1 MEDTSSCSS
10 TVAGLS
16 GASFLQRTLERLS
29 STQSLNVNTEDEAAA
44 PVAVIALQRYLSEQT
59 DGQQQLDS
67 YSYDV
72 TVTDGVW
79 RAKCFVHPSLN
90 HLVHTNTLR
99 TGADID
105 ITQCSFV
112 YNERRLG
119 HGYMCIEKLR
129 CGAERSALLS
139 RVKDVGSL
147 PMLVKHG
154 MERSVLLQSDVPLQ
168 VSRKHYLSLWNN
180 EDPEGD
186 IWTSGSP
193 PSDTVLDVSTI
204 TLLCSL
210 ESCFRKTWKPLPLL
224 VKILHKSRLRYY
236 GKFGLKI
243 DYPFY
248 TYFEVADQSGTMSLV
263 LWNELCPDFYQRLSV
278 GTVLYIQNYALKPSY
293 SNRSHPQMDH
303 YRMKM
308 FHSVEISLNLRN
320 PTSVITVISPKSV
333 LPQWRLPEVSYQFTA
348 RSELENLSNNSACD
362 VIGLVTFVGRVE
374 RVKSKGNKGPEK
386 YWTYRWIHA
395 VDGTSEHP
403 FILEVFSSSHPE
415 VFSRI
420 CPMTYLVCTQMR
432 VCPVEGSLP
441 YLTSS
446 NETET
451 FITGHHKG
459 QPYVSD
465 PRVKSFIQWTK
476 TLKDNIVLQKTAV
489 GGHYCYPRPPGTFTQ
504 SMADVSTQ
512 APLVA
517 AADLKKELETLQYRE
532 HKKVALQG
540 QITAVRYMKN
550 PKTTESRG
558 TQEKEVRD
566 VSTDAHNHPSTAE
579 QTLAASSTSASPEKI
594 PARKRRIQTRKATQ
608 SSLNCVSALAKRR
621 HKDTEEEEEESDS
634 GSEEAQDVECRQQ
647 LQNLNPDADVL
658 SWESSSWPKQRQEV
672 SEHLVRGGL
681 YRDSV
686 SRRFTF
692 DEKNV
697 LLRQSN
703 LQPTRWTAEQN
714 ADVIA
719 PVVCPGYYQVTIL
732 GINKQIAVDAA
743 YLPVVSSDEPRAV
756 GLPQDPHGNTMLSC
770 LSSGFLCPLGDADSN
785 SESALPEPGRK
796 RTPVEEG
803 EDRNLVRFSLDLKI
817 FFSSL
822 IHSSAFSEINMTA
835 QMFVLQRRSWRLPS
849 SWRTRTWCAS
859 WTFAVWVETRWKSWS
874 TRCTE

>member
-10 TVAGLS
+10 TVADLPV
-16 GASFLQRTLERLS
+16 ASFLQRTLERLS
-29 STQSLNVNTEDEAAA
+29 SSQCLKVNTEEAAA

-59 DGQQQLDS
+59 DGQQQQLDS

-90 HLVHTNTLR
+90 HLVHSNTLR
-99 TGADID
+99 TGADVD

-119 HGYMCIEKLR
+119 HGYMCIEKLT
-129 CGAERSALLS
+129 CGAERSVLLS
-139 RVKDVGSL
+139 GVKDVGSL

-180 EDPEGD
+180 DDPEGD
-186 IWTSGSP
+186 TWTSGSP
-193 PSDTVLDVSTI
+193 PSATVLDVSKI

-210 ESCFRKTWKPLPLL
+210 ESCLRNTWKPLPLL
-224 VKILHKSRLRYY
+224 VKIIHKSRLRYY

-243 DYPFY
+243 DYPY
-248 TYFEVADQSGTMSLV
+248 LAYFEVADQSGTMSLV
-263 LWNELCPDFYQRLSV
+263 LWNELCPEFYQRLSV
-278 GTVLYIQNYALKPSY
+278 GTVLYVQNYSLKQSY

-303 YRMKM
+303 HRMKT
-308 FHSVEISLNLRN
+308 FDSVEICLNPRN
-320 PTSVITVISPKSV
+320 PTSVITVVSPKSV
-333 LPQWRLPEVSYQFTA
+333 LPQWGLPEVSYQFTT
-348 RSELENLSNNSACD
+348 RSELENLSNNSTCD

-374 RVKSKGNKGPEK
+374 RVKSIGNKGPEK

-395 VDGTSEHP
+395 VDGTSERP
-403 FILEVFSSSHPE
+403 FILEVFSSSQPE

-432 VCPVEGSLP
+432 VCQVEGSLP

-446 NETET
+446 CETET
-451 FITGHHKG
+451 YITGHHKG
-459 QPYVSD
+459 QSYVSD

-476 TLKDNIVLQKTAV
+476 TLKDNDVLQKTAV
-489 GGHYCYPRPPGTFTQ
+489 GGHYCYPRPPGKFIQ
-504 SMADVSTQ
+504 SMVDVSTQ

-532 HKKVALQG
+532 HKKVAIQG
-540 QITAVRYMKN
+540 QITAVRYMKG
-550 PKTTESRG
+550 PKTTESQG

-566 VSTDAHNHPSTAE
+566 ASTDAHNHPSTAE

-594 PARKRRIQTRKATQ
+594 SARKRRVQTRKATQ
-608 SSLNCVSALAKRR
+608 SSLNRVSESAKRR
-621 HKDTEEEEEESDS
+621 HKDTEEEESDS
-634 GSEEAQDVECRQQ
+634 GSEEAQDVECCQQ
-647 LQNLNPDADVL
+647 LQNQDPDADVL
-658 SWESSSWPKQRQEV
+658 SWESSSWLTQRREV

-703 LQPTRWTAEQN
+703 LQPTRWTVEQN
-714 ADVIA
+714 ADVIV

-785 SESALPEPGRK
+785 SESALPEP
-796 RTPVEEG
+796 EEVLATAAEL
-803 EDRNLVRFSLDLKI
+803 EDTHVVCVLDLC
-817 FFSSL
+817 SL
-822 IHSSAFSEINMTA
+822 GGDEMEVLINK
-835 QMFVLQRRSWRLPS
+835 VYR
-849 SWRTRTWCAS
+849 
-859 WTFAVWVETRWKSWS
+859 V
-874 TRCTE
+874 TEVSLN